1 MLARSALLGALKVE
15 DPCMLPRLVVAV
27 EHVEPGEGDQSEE
40 VQSKPPRACN
50 DR

>member
-1 MLARSALLGALKVE
+1 MLCTKAG
-15 DPCMLPRLVVAV
+15 VAV

-40 VQSKPPRACN
+40 AQSKPPRARN